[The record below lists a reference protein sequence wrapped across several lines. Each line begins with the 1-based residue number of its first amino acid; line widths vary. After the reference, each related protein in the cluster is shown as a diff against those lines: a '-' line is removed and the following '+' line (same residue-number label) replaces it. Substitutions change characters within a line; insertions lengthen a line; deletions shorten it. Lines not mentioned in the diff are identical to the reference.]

1 MEKVKQLQDQFKI
14 NNKLEKTV
22 KNMTD
27 NKELVSLTFT
37 VNGDRLVAFGNSKGI
52 DNLKD
57 IYNTDSAK
65 LKDLL
70 HTVQQ
75 CLTKPR
81 LEEKSSFKT
90 TNRVN
95 LPKIGCQFRGRHW
108 TEGKCR
114 AYTQLGLLLFGF
126 GLGGDKS
133 YKLEFIPEWWPDGVD
148 FVSFVGPSNASKI
161 QNEAILEAMYA
172 SVGLDINTY
181 HDRDDSPVR
190 EKKKTKKTVKAPVEN
205 ETDNMDSD
213 DLGEEMEEEQRL
225 NFFATQSSSP
235 KMSKRLSVVE
245 TLVIQE
251 ESQEIEPAQDSSDAS
266 NSRDIS
272 AETLENALA
281 LQEEKGSQP
290 VGEEEDIEDNDEL
303 LTKQSEEAIEVG
315 SKSEKRKSLDDSG
328 VITFETSNRKQIQT
342 DFDDTVVESPKMKI
356 KKVNET
362 TCDLFGS
369 SSFM

>member
-1 MEKVKQLQDQFKI
+1 
-14 NNKLEKTV
+14 
-22 KNMTD
+22 
-27 NKELVSLTFT
+27 
-37 VNGDRLVAFGNSKGI
+37 
-52 DNLKD
+52 
-57 IYNTDSAK
+57 
-65 LKDLL
+65 
-70 HTVQQ
+70 
-75 CLTKPR
+75 
-81 LEEKSSFKT
+81 
-90 TNRVN
+90 
-95 LPKIGCQFRGRHW
+95 
-108 TEGKCR
+108 
-114 AYTQLGLLLFGF
+114 
-126 GLGGDKS
+126 
-133 YKLEFIPEWWPDGVD
+133 
-148 FVSFVGPSNASKI
+148 
-161 QNEAILEAMYA
+161 
-172 SVGLDINTY
+172 
-181 HDRDDSPVR
+181 
-190 EKKKTKKTVKAPVEN
+190 
-205 ETDNMDSD
+205 MDSD

-251 ESQEIEPAQDSSDAS
+251 ESQEIEPPQDSSDAS

-290 VGEEEDIEDNDEL
+290 VGEEEDIEDNNEL

>member
-1 MEKVKQLQDQFKI
+1 
-14 NNKLEKTV
+14 
-22 KNMTD
+22 
-27 NKELVSLTFT
+27 
-37 VNGDRLVAFGNSKGI
+37 
-52 DNLKD
+52 
-57 IYNTDSAK
+57 
-65 LKDLL
+65 
-70 HTVQQ
+70 
-75 CLTKPR
+75 
-81 LEEKSSFKT
+81 
-90 TNRVN
+90 
-95 LPKIGCQFRGRHW
+95 
-108 TEGKCR
+108 
-114 AYTQLGLLLFGF
+114 
-126 GLGGDKS
+126 
-133 YKLEFIPEWWPDGVD
+133 
-148 FVSFVGPSNASKI
+148 
-161 QNEAILEAMYA
+161 
-172 SVGLDINTY
+172 
-181 HDRDDSPVR
+181 
-190 EKKKTKKTVKAPVEN
+190 
-205 ETDNMDSD
+205 MDSD